1 MKNSRRI
8 GKRHT
13 GKLLIG
19 TLAGGEH
26 RAARANAAAPKNA
39 AAVLAAAL
47 ITSLTAAP
55 LAYAAPA
62 QVSVDEVM
70 YGNLDHYG
78 TMETVSVVK
87 SCTMNGQTSYTD
99 HGDYQ
104 KVVNMSDH
112 TEPVL
117 GDGTVTW
124 NFAESPKGRFY
135 YQCGLTPEQAPLPWS
150 FDISYKLNGVPV
162 NGEDLAGASGL
173 VEIRI
178 QATAREDVPDYFRN
192 NMILAAAV
200 LADGDTCYSVEAG
213 GAQIQT
219 MGDQTAVV
227 FTALPGEDGDYT
239 VRLGSDCFELSGVFL
254 AMAPGTVEDLERIA
268 DLKETKDTWK
278 ESGDQLYDSMEQ
290 MARSVEA
297 MREGITV
304 LQSGLDAADQAR
316 SMWSGSK
323 DRLLEENDRTLEA
336 LTAVSR
342 QMETLVPHLE
352 TAQEAART
360 VHGAMGDIAVTL
372 RDMEEPL
379 ADLNNALCGIRD
391 NAEDLSDRIPSLT
404 ALMQKLTALDAAL
417 QSSEQIYVTQLAA
430 LAENLA
436 LIQGD
441 YYEEDLYDGEIPLL
455 NDLPAAATPGD
466 ASPGGSG
473 SQGGGSQGG
482 SGSQT
487 GGGTIGAGGA
497 MDAAQLMETLMQKKA
512 ALESLSAAS
521 DQLSRDLSGLMEDL
535 GDSAEY
541 TADVLGQ
548 MDLLIEETASL
559 RDSLA
564 VYYPDLQAGLE
575 DSKTL
580 VDRLVSALDQ
590 GVSTAAIL
598 QNTMRES
605 QGSVD
610 AAARESIR
618 GTMELLDKSMGL
630 LDSTTAMRQ
639 AGRTMKD
646 ALDREWDDLDGETR
660 FLYLDPSAEKVSFN
674 SPKNQEPDTLQ
685 ILLRTE
691 EISLDSP
698 DEVLDVETEAQ
709 PESPLQRMWNVLAA
723 IWAAIVEIFKNR

>member
-1 MKNSRRI
+1 MRSSRRI
-8 GKRHT
+8 ENG
-13 GKLLIG
+13 
-19 TLAGGEH
+19 
-26 RAARANAAAPKNA
+26 ARKNA
-39 AAVLAAAL
+39 AAVLAASL
-47 ITSLTAAP
+47 IASFTAAP

-62 QVSVDEVM
+62 QVSVDEAM
-70 YGNLDHYG
+70 YVNLDYYG
-78 TMETVSVVK
+78 AVETVNVVK

-104 KVVNMSDH
+104 KVINMSDH

-117 GDGTVTW
+117 GNGSVTW
-124 NFAESPKGRFY
+124 NFSESPKGRFY
-135 YQCGLTPEQAPLPWS
+135 YQCGLTPEQAQLPWS

-178 QATAREDVPDYFRN
+178 QAAAREDVPEYFRN
-192 NMILAAAV
+192 NLILAAAV
-200 LADGDTCYSVEAG
+200 LADGDTCYSVEAE

-219 MGDQTAVV
+219 IGDQTAVV

-268 DLKETKDTWK
+268 DVKELKDTWK

-297 MREGITV
+297 MREGINV
-304 LQSGLDAADQAR
+304 LQNGLDSADQAR
-316 SMWSGSK
+316 EVWSGSK

-352 TAQEAART
+352 TAQTAAQT
-360 VHGAMGDIAVTL
+360 VHESMREIAFTL
-372 RDMEEPL
+372 RDMEDPL
-379 ADLNNALCGIRD
+379 DDLNNALYGLGD
-391 NAEDLSDRIPSLT
+391 NAGDLSDSIPSLT
-404 ALMQKLTALDAAL
+404 ALMQKLVALDAAL

-441 YYEEDLYDGEIPLL
+441 YYDGTDDDWDGYDGEIPLI
-455 NDLPAAATPGD
+455 NDLPATATPGD

-473 SQGGGSQGG
+473 SQTGG

-487 GGGTIGAGGA
+487 GGSGSQTGGA
-497 MDAAQLMETLMQKKA
+497 LDAAQLMETLMQKKA
-512 ALESLSAAS
+512 ALETLTTAS
-521 DQLSRDLSGLMEDL
+521 NQLSRDLSGLMEDL
-535 GDSAEY
+535 EDSAEY
-541 TADVLGQ
+541 TADLMGY
-548 MDLLIEETASL
+548 MDILVEETASL

-575 DSKTL
+575 DSKEL
-580 VDRLVSALDQ
+580 VNRLVSALDQ

-598 QNTMRES
+598 QNTMKES

-660 FLYLDPSAEKVSFN
+660 FLYLDPSAEKVSFTSPENPEPN
-674 SPKNQEPDTLQ
+674 SLQ
-685 ILLRTE
+685 IVLRTE

-698 DEVLDVETEAQ
+698 DEVLDVEIEAQ
-709 PESPLQRMWNVLAA
+709 PESPLKRMWNVLAA